1 MNMNIIINSK
11 SDIYKNLPT
20 EIQNKVD
27 NIIHLKTKLY
37 FVKEICPEI
46 QKNRIQ
52 HLVKEIIYNYWLV
65 FKFNLVERMYSNNRF
80 YLNILEGDFLYFFN
94 DKRNVY
100 GVLSDSLRIF
110 LEKTFTIQVTDY
122 YDFQLKTRKYDKYL
136 RILILLRSLSFNEL
150 EDFYFYC
157 LFLRNDSS

>member
-1 MNMNIIINSK
+1 
-11 SDIYKNLPT
+11 
-20 EIQNKVD
+20 
-27 NIIHLKTKLY
+27 
-37 FVKEICPEI
+37 
-46 QKNRIQ
+46 
-52 HLVKEIIYNYWLV
+52 
-65 FKFNLVERMYSNNRF
+65 MYSNNRF

-110 LEKTFTIQVTDY
+110 LEKTFTIQITDY